1 MPKLAFAY
9 NSCVNKST
17 GFSPFYLMFG
27 RKSRLPIDNAFQEME
42 AGDKLK
48 RKTHRQFVT
57 EWKEAMGEAVKLAQA
72 NISKAGEYNRK
83 YYNKKA
89 KAVQIDV
96 GDHVLMK
103 NVRESGGTGKL
114 KSFWEE
120 KIFKV
125 VEKRE
130 NIPVY
135 KIQGLGDERD
145 TRVIHHSGN

>member
-1 MPKLAFAY
+1 MLRAMPAAAKKDWKAQLPKLAFAY

-72 NISKAGEYNRK
+72 NISKAANIIENTTTKRLRQCK
-83 YYNKKA
+83 
-89 KAVQIDV
+89 
-96 GDHVLMK
+96 LM
-103 NVRESGGTGKL
+103 
-114 KSFWEE
+114 
-120 KIFKV
+120 
-125 VEKRE
+125 
-130 NIPVY
+130 
-135 KIQGLGDERD
+135 
-145 TRVIHHSGN
+145 